1 MQLRAASGRAWL
13 AGEVEYR
20 LVKVEKRGDPRHDD
34 DDDDATGGLLL
45 FLLPAEDEDE

>member
-1 MQLRAASGRAWL
+1 MLLRAASGIAWL

-20 LVKVEKRGDPRHDD
+20 LVKVEKRDPRQV
-34 DDDDATGGLLL
+34 DDATGGLLL